1 MVGLSW
7 LECPTGEYAAEM
19 GWDDDECDCDE
30 CIMRREDEEDSEE
43 DAYRNR
49 YY

>member
-7 LECPTGEYAAEM
+7 LGRPTGEYAAEN

-30 CIMRREDEEDSEE
+30 CIMRREDEDSEE
-43 DAYRNR
+43 DEYRNR